1 MNERIKEVRKHYKL
15 SQVEFGNRIKI
26 TQGAIAS
33 YESGARKPLDA
44 VVHAICKEF
53 VINEQ
58 WLRTGEGEMSLPDSR
73 EEEIAKFVKNVF
85 LEENDFRRRF
95 ITVLTQLSENEWNV
109 IEDMAK
115 KIQEQE

>member
-1 MNERIKEVRKHYKL
+1 M
-15 SQVEFGNRIKI
+15 F
-26 TQGAIAS
+26 
-33 YESGARKPLDA
+33 
-44 VVHAICKEF
+44 
-53 VINEQ
+53 
-58 WLRTGEGEMSLPDSR
+58 LPDSR